1 MIIEMNSEDFA
12 SLVLGHAPRNL
23 LLADT
28 PVATADVLKMLADLA
43 ETVGAT
49 FSPAS
54 WLVVEKDEVV
64 GLVSVTRPPE
74 YGTVDIGYGIAPSR
88 QGRGH
93 ASAAVRELVRW
104 AREAPYVLALTAET
118 ARSNHASQRTLQ
130 KAGFVAIGER
140 LDDEDGPLIQWRF
153 EAS

>member
-49 FSPAS
+49 FSPGRRGLS
-54 WLVVEKDEVV
+54 W
-64 GLVSVTRPPE
+64 R
-74 YGTVDIGYGIAPSR
+74 
-88 QGRGH
+88 
-93 ASAAVRELVRW
+93 
-104 AREAPYVLALTAET
+104 
-118 ARSNHASQRTLQ
+118 RT
-130 KAGFVAIGER
+130 KSS
-140 LDDEDGPLIQWRF
+140 D
-153 EAS
+153 